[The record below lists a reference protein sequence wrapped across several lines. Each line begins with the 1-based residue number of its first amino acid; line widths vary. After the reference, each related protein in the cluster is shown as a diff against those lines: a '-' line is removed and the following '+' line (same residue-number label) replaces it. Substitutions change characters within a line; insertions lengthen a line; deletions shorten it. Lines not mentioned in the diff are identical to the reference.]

1 MLKIFIG
8 EKYFIIYTPTLS
20 KNFPG
25 GHAALPRVSFSKHG
39 ATKFFQESNKAFQK
53 SKIFQKI
60 IKMLL
65 ECVC

>member
-8 EKYFIIYTPTLS
+8 EKYFIIYTQMLS
-20 KNFPG
+20 KKFSG
-25 GHAALPRVSFSKHG
+25 GHAVLPWVAFSKHG

-60 IKMLL
+60 IKMFL